1 MNHVAKTILPAA
13 PTIPVHNQYPVLAR
27 EKSESLF
34 ERWAAIYIFCREKV
48 FRDDTSRIIG
58 TLWGDAQPPPGSKVL
73 ELGCGPGFYACRLAQ
88 HFPQISV
95 LGIDSAKQL
104 VRYAREK
111 ARNNA
116 LPNCSFEHGNVLE
129 LAQTDE
135 SFDALIASRLF
146 TILPGRERA
155 VAEIFRVLKS
165 GGKCFVAEPR
175 FAFSA
180 SIPLLMMRALA
191 RVNGHVQ
198 QYREPMTATTL
209 SHNSFRA
216 LFATQPWARIETWR
230 VGRYQYAVCEKGV
243 APLTQST
250 RECIASSI
258 AS

>member
-13 PTIPVHNQYPVLAR
+13 PTITAHDQYPAITR

-34 ERWAAIYIFCREKV
+34 ERSAAIYIFCREKV
-48 FRDDTSRIIG
+48 FRDDTPRIIRA
-58 TLWGDAQPPPGSKVL
+58 LWRDAQAPAGFKLL

-111 ARNNA
+111 ARKNA
-116 LPNCSFEHGNVLE
+116 LRNCCFERGNVLE

-135 SFDALIASRLF
+135 SFDALVASRLF

-180 SIPLLMMRALA
+180 SIPLLTMRALA
-191 RVNGHVQ
+191 RVNGHLQ
-198 QYREPMTATTL
+198 EYREPMTATTL
-209 SHNSFRA
+209 SHASFRA

-230 VGRYQYAVCEKGV
+230 LGRYQYALCEKGA
-243 APLTQST
+243 APSQQST